1 MVRNSIARD
10 QNDER
15 VKQLAR
21 ESEDRDDFDDAGN
34 EVEPDKHSE
43 GKEPGQQA
51 KRIEVLMD
59 VVTVEGAAV
68 MVGGFPVGGGRSG
81 SFRHAG
87 TAQRPRRPG
96 WPAR

>member
-1 MVRNSIARD
+1 MERHCIARD

-15 VKQLAR
+15 VYQLGR

-43 GKEPGQQA
+43 GKEPGQPA
-51 KRIEVLMD
+51 KWIEVLMD
-59 VVTVEGAAV
+59 VVTVEGATV
-68 MVGGFPVGGGRSG
+68 MVGGFPIGGGRSA